1 MANSNKPFSIAA
13 FAEYGR
19 ARNKAFQEAFKADTL
34 KNLAKMGY
42 PNKDEA
48 PEAVRTTEL
57 CTDNTVSAV
66 PQLIAGFMADEG
78 RKFDIP
84 STGKDIA
91 PATLRLEPIPKKVT
105 EGINQL
111 GPNKGQKYKSV
122 TKAHTEVKVKS
133 HNKDFKEK

>member
-19 ARNKAFQEAFKADTL
+19 ARNKAFQEAVKVDTL

-48 PEAVRTTEL
+48 PEAVRNTEL
-57 CTDNTVSAV
+57 CTDNIVSSI

-84 STGKDIA
+84 SAGKDIA
-91 PATLRLEPIPKKVT
+91 PATIRLEPIPKKVT
-105 EGINQL
+105 EGVNQL

>member
-1 MANSNKPFSIAA
+1 MANGNKPFSIAA
-13 FAEYGR
+13 FAEYSR

-48 PEAVRTTEL
+48 PEAVRTTDL

-84 STGKDIA
+84 SAGKNIA
-91 PATLRLEPIPKKVT
+91 PATIRLEEIPKKVT

-111 GPNKGQKYKSV
+111 GANKGKPYKSV

-133 HNKDFKEK
+133 HNKDFKE

>member
-1 MANSNKPFSIAA
+1 MANGNKPFSIAA

-48 PEAVRTTEL
+48 SEAVRTTDL

-84 STGKDIA
+84 SAGKNIA
-91 PATLRLEPIPKKVT
+91 PATIRLEEIPKKVT

-111 GPNKGQKYKSV
+111 GANKGKPYKSV

-133 HNKDFKEK
+133 HNKDFKE